1 MLMIEETIIQEPAS
15 IADAFRN
22 LGVGEV
28 LELPLAKYNY
38 CSMMRSQRLKPE
50 RFAGMNW
57 TVQADIDRGV
67 TLVTR
72 TS

>member
-1 MLMIEETIIQEPAS
+1 MTQKTVTQEPAT
-15 IADAFRN
+15 IADAFRS
-22 LGVGEV
+22 LEVGEV
-28 LELPLAKYNY
+28 LELPIAKYNY

-57 TVQADIDRGV
+57 TVQADIEKGV